1 MVNRAGRRFTNEAA
15 NYNAFGGSLHVIDPN
30 HLDYANLPCWLV
42 FDQGFVDRYGFH
54 ATAAGGDVPDWVVR
68 APDLLGLAG
77 ILGLPADVLEATVQ
91 RWNVMAGQLRDDDF
105 HRGDSAYDR
114 WMGEVTDERGHEST
128 LGPLDEGPFYAAEVH
143 SGCLGTKGGARTD
156 HDGRVLDTRGT
167 PIPGLY
173 AAGNAAAASTGRA
186 YGGAGGTLGPIVVFG
201 RRAGAAAARS

>member
-1 MVNRAGRRFTNEAA
+1 
-15 NYNAFGGSLHVIDPN
+15 
-30 HLDYANLPCWLV
+30 
-42 FDQGFVDRYGFH
+42 
-54 ATAAGGDVPDWVVR
+54 
-68 APDLLGLAG
+68 
-77 ILGLPADVLEATVQ
+77 
-91 RWNVMAGQLRDDDF
+91 MAGQLRDDDF

-128 LGPLDEGPFYAAEVH
+128 LGPLDEGPFYAVKIVP
-143 SGCLGTKGGARTD
+143 GDLGTKGGLRTD
-156 HDGRVLDTRGT
+156 SRARVLREDGT